1 VIVVKV
7 DNSDRLALRDRRG
20 VISYDIVETAQ
31 NYRRE
36 LAQ

>member
-1 VIVVKV
+1 M
-7 DNSDRLALRDRRG
+7 RDRRG
-20 VISYDIVETAQ
+20 IISYDIVETAQ